1 MTWQKLTKSGKFG
14 RGGGRGTAFG
24 FFPSEITDTKC
35 LIEADLVG
43 GGGRIDPQFVILFS
57 ELGGRSNCFLSKT
70 DICL

>member
-1 MTWQKLTKSGKFG
+1 MGQKKSISIFCY
-14 RGGGRGTAFG
+14 
-24 FFPSEITDTKC
+24 ITVLKDFKC

-43 GGGRIDPQFVILFS
+43 DGGRIDPQFVILFS